1 MNQATI
7 NEATRLQ
14 NVYKDLAN
22 QKGIQ
27 TMQADYPGA
36 EAHFLPADRFGYPN
50 KNGLHPWQAS
60 GTIFITQFLK
70 HPGPAP
76 LLMTT
81 NRMQ

>member
-1 MNQATI
+1 MGLPMVGDK
-7 NEATRLQ
+7 ERLQ
-14 NVYKDLAN
+14 ERGKPSHPLEGKQNRSLLSQIEPD
-22 QKGIQ
+22 
-27 TMQADYPGA
+27 
-36 EAHFLPADRFGYPN
+36 
-50 KNGLHPWQAS
+50 GLHPWQAS